1 MITRED
7 LLREIKQCQRD
18 PVTVPS
24 IEKLACMY
32 IVYDHLYGDTELR
45 GESSPERIV
54 DIDGDSDFARRIKGR
69 KSADVW
75 KVMDELMEVLRV
87 TNERLYD
94 QVLRKIDE

>member
-7 LLREIKQCQRD
+7 LLLEIKQCQRD

-32 IVYDHLYGDTELR
+32 IVYDHLYG
-45 GESSPERIV
+45 ESEASEKALPEKTV
-54 DIDGDSDFARRIKGR
+54 DIDGESDFARRIRGR
-69 KSADVW
+69 KSEDVW

-94 QVLRKIDE
+94 QVLRKIEQ

>member
-7 LLREIKQCQRD
+7 LLLEIKQCQRD

-32 IVYDHLYGDTELR
+32 IVYDHLYGDVAAEET
-45 GESSPERIV
+45 SPERIV
-54 DIDGDSDFARRIKGR
+54 DIDGESDFARRVKGR

-94 QVLRKIDE
+94 QVLRKIEQ

>member
-32 IVYDHLYGDTELR
+32 IVYDHLYGDTKTE
-45 GESSPERIV
+45 ETSYERIV
-54 DIDGDSDFARRIKGR
+54 DIGGETDFARRVNGR

-75 KVMDELMEVLRV
+75 KVIDELMEVLRV

-94 QVLRKIDE
+94 QVLRKIEQ

>member
-32 IVYDHLYGDTELR
+32 IVYDHLYGDAAQEGT
-45 GESSPERIV
+45 SPERIV
-54 DIDGDSDFARRIKGR
+54 DIDGESDFARLVKGR

-75 KVMDELMEVLRV
+75 EVMDELMEVLRV

-94 QVLRKIDE
+94 QVLRKIEQ